1 MKIIF
6 LTSCKTHHKFL
17 ISKISKTEDVYVF
30 KENDTIRPKFK
41 THSKIEKLTESF
53 ENKYMSTENFRK
65 SIISQETF
73 NSINSHK
80 VLTKLKE
87 LNPNLIFVLGT
98 KKISSNIIE
107 EFNGSLINLH
117 GGDAELYRG
126 LDSHL
131 WAIYHKDFDALKVTA
146 HFVSKELDEG
156 EILKKEKLDLSNFSS
171 IAQLRYR
178 NILTCEKIL
187 SEIIKDYKL
196 NVTLKSV
203 KQNEK
208 YSRYYSFMP
217 KSLKSICIR
226 NFNKFIASANEG

>member
-30 KENDTIRPKFK
+30 KENDTISPKFK

-53 ENKYMSTENFRK
+53 ENKYMSTENFKK

-73 NSINSHK
+73 DSINSDK
-80 VLTKLKE
+80 VLTKLKV

-117 GGDAELYRG
+117 GGDAERYRG

-156 EILKKEKLDLSNFSS
+156 EIVKKEKLDLSNISS
-171 IAQLRYR
+171 IAQLRYQ

-187 SEIIKDYKL
+187 SEIINEYKF
-196 NVTLKSV
+196 NGVFKSK
-203 KQNEK
+203 KQNDN

-217 KSLKSICIR
+217 KDLKPICIKK
-226 NFNKFIASANEG
+226 FNKFIRLQNG

>member
-6 LTSCKTHHKFL
+6 LTSYKTHHKYL
-17 ISKISKTEDVYVF
+17 ISKISKTEDVSVL
-30 KENDTIRPKFK
+30 KETDIIRPKFE
-41 THSKIEKLTESF
+41 TYSEIEKLTESF
-53 ENKYMSTENFRK
+53 EKKNMLSENFQK

-73 NSINSHK
+73 NSINSPK
-80 VLTKLKE
+80 ILTKLKE
-87 LNPNLIFVLGT
+87 LNPNLVFVLGT
-98 KKISSNIIE
+98 RKISSNIIE
-107 EFNGSLINLH
+107 EFNGRLINLH

-146 HFVSKELDEG
+146 HFVSKELDDG
-156 EILKKEKLDLSNFSS
+156 EIVKKEKLDLSNISS
-171 IAQLRYR
+171 IAQLRFQ

-187 SEIIKDYKL
+187 LEIINDYKL
-196 NVTLKSV
+196 NMKIKSV

-217 KSLKSICIR
+217 KDLKSICIR
-226 NFNKFIASANEG
+226 NFNKFIRPTNDR